1 MTPIRVLIVED
12 SAVAREFLRRIISA
26 DPRLEVA
33 GMASNA
39 EDALAMIH
47 RVAPD
52 VISLDIRLPGMN
64 GFEATRRIMS
74 ERPTPIVVVS
84 AAGAE
89 SEEMNLTMEALKAGA
104 VAVVEKPLAPT
115 HEDYAAIAGR
125 LCTQLAIMSQV
136 RLVRQRAIPEPSPRP
151 ARACHAGGYRVLG
164 VAASTGGPN
173 AILQLLNGL
182 GRDFPLPVVAVQ
194 HMTPNF
200 VEGFGAWLASASPFA
215 VEIVT
220 GRTALL
226 PGRLYLAPP
235 ERHIAAD
242 AYWTWIEDS
251 PPVCNHRPSAHVLF
265 SSMARNL
272 RDSGLG
278 VLLSGMGED
287 GAEGLLEMKRAGAY
301 TIAEHEST
309 AVVYGMP
316 AAAVRRGAVCEALPL
331 QSIAPRILELTRPQ
345 PEDV

>member
-1 MTPIRVLIVED
+1 MRRIRVLIVED
-12 SAVAREFLRRIISA
+12 SAVVRELLRRIISA
-26 DPRLEVA
+26 DPRLEVV
-33 GMASNA
+33 GMASSA
-39 EDALAMIH
+39 EEALPLI
-47 RVAPD
+47 RKLAPD

-64 GFEATRRIMS
+64 GFEATRLIMS

-104 VAVVEKPLAPT
+104 VSVVEKPPAAT
-115 HEDYAAIAGR
+115 HEDYGNIAGH

-136 RLVRQRAIPEPSPRP
+136 RLVRQRTIAQPSPHP
-151 ARACHAGGYRVLG
+151 ARATHAGGYRVLG

-173 AILQLLNGL
+173 AMLQLLKGL

-200 VEGFGAWLASASPFA
+200 VEGFGAWLASTTPFA
-215 VEIVT
+215 VEIVND
-220 GRTALL
+220 RRSLL

-235 ERHIAAD
+235 GKHLMAD
-242 AYWTWIEDS
+242 AYWAWTEERG
-251 PPVCNHRPSAHVLF
+251 PVCNHRPSAHVLF
-265 SSMARNL
+265 TSMARNI
-272 RDSGLG
+272 RDAAIG
-278 VLLSGMGED
+278 VLLTGMGDD
-287 GAEGLLEMKRAGAY
+287 GAEGLLEMRRAGAY

-316 AAAVRRGAVCEALPL
+316 AAAIRLGAVCEALPL
-331 QSIAPRILELTRPQ
+331 PSIAPRILELAAVP
-345 PEDV
+345 PEVV